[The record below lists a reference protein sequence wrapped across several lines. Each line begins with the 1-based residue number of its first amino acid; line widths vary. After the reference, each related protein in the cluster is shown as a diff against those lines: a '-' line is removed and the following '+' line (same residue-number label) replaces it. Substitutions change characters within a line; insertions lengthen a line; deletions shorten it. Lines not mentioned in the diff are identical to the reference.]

1 MLHLQMLTHEEEK
14 FLLYWEKNR
23 LKKKDAG
30 IISLGTGVGLFIG
43 IGILLNY
50 ISGWYSRADMVANSQ
65 STPFVLIIAILI
77 ITIFCGFFYN
87 KYRWDMNEQRFLEL
101 KSKKESENSYA
112 LKQHTDDNN
121 SQVSN

>member
-1 MLHLQMLTHEEEK
+1 MLTNEEQK

-23 LKKKDAG
+23 QKKKGTG
-30 IISLGTGVGLFIG
+30 IISLGSGIGLFIG

-65 STPFVLIIAILI
+65 STPLVLIIAILI

-87 KYRWDMNEQRFLEL
+87 RYRWDMNEQRFLEL
-101 KSKKESENSYA
+101 QSKKKSENNA
-112 LKQHTDDNN
+112 VITQQPDDNS
-121 SQVSN
+121 SQLNN